1 MVEIERDSE
10 NRAEVK
16 PNGDVVAS
24 SADELRSE
32 LKRLVGEGVSDLT
45 LNMTGV
51 EVVDS
56 IGLGLLISLHNS
68 LAKAGGKLSVV
79 NVSQDIHELLRNMRL
94 DRHFTVTGAQ
104 SGP

>member
-1 MVEIERDSE
+1 MVNIVRDSD

-32 LKRLVGEGVSDLT
+32 LKKLVGEGISQLT

-56 IGLGLLISLHNS
+56 IGLGLLISTHNS
-68 LAKAGGKLSVV
+68 LARAGGKLSVV
-79 NVSQDIHELLRNMRL
+79 NASQDIQDLFKNMRL
-94 DRHFTVTGAQ
+94 DRHFTVTGA
-104 SGP
+104 

>member
-1 MVEIERDSE
+1 VVKIVRDKD
-10 NRAEVK
+10 NRAEIK

-32 LKRLVGEGVSDLT
+32 LKRLIGEGVSELT

-51 EVVDS
+51 GVVDS
-56 IGLGLLISLHNS
+56 IGLGLLISTHNS

-79 NVSQDIHELLRNMRL
+79 NVSQDIHELFKNMRL
-94 DRHFTVTGAQ
+94 DRHFTVTGA
-104 SGP
+104 